1 MRGNKMKLKAMHLLL
16 LTLLL
21 SSFLLPVGVSAEM
34 DSTTVVI
41 EKVEYP
47 SVDRTWEDISL
58 LYEDQFH
65 NAAEVDE
72 ELQRFQSLVPELVDL
87 EVIGESYQGLN
98 ISALRITNER
108 STVQKAKT
116 LVVAHHHGREQ
127 ITIEMALRFI
137 LRLLNL
143 YGVDDAITEYVDT
156 QEIYIIPTINPD
168 TLEYVLSGN
177 HWLRKN
183 VHPFDDD
190 GDGEADEDPCDDA
203 NGDGVISGYDVYTK
217 TGPGGSTVYQYT
229 YYEGE
234 DDDGDGLFNEDPIG
248 YVDLNRNY
256 PKGWG
261 TDDESSP
268 DPLSQIF
275 RGPSAFSE
283 PETQVF
289 RDFAIQHSFTMAY
302 SLHSGINATYFAAD
316 DYGSWVEPSIYY
328 QIVLDFNNLMGEGFN
343 DVPGYPGVEHTGQN
357 RLERFAYSGYWEDWM
372 YTECRTTAPITF
384 ELYHN
389 ATVDGPAH
397 YTVYEDNLTH
407 YIEEF
412 TGIYGYFAPVE
423 SAIESTWQDMMPGFD
438 YLLENTPILAG
449 ANPTVSG
456 GTEQGDSVTVRLSVT
471 CQSILFDATDPI
483 YGLLEYGAPSI
494 SAFTIS
500 TAILN
505 AGETRT
511 LSTSFDLP
519 ADLSSPIQLY
529 VGNNFTGYV
538 HLRLSLGEAPPFDW
552 LPIAAIGSVA
562 MVAVAIVFV
571 WRKL

>member
-1 MRGNKMKLKAMHLLL
+1 MKSRSMRLLL

-21 SSFLLPVGVSAEM
+21 GSFLLPLGVSAET
-34 DSTTVVI
+34 DSVI
-41 EKVEYP
+41 VIAEKVDYP

-65 NAAEVDE
+65 SAT
-72 ELQRFQSLVPELVDL
+72 ELDQEIERFHSLVPELVDL

-98 ISALRITNER
+98 ISVLRITNEL
-108 STVQKAKT
+108 STIQKAKT

-143 YGVDDAITEYVDT
+143 YGVDDTFTDYIDT
-156 QEIYIIPTINPD
+156 QEIYVIPTINPD
-168 TLEYVLSGN
+168 TLEHVLNGN

-183 VHPFDDD
+183 LHPFNDD
-190 GDGEADEDPCDDA
+190 GDNSTDEDSCEDV
-203 NGDGVISGYDVYTK
+203 NGDGTISGFDVYTK
-217 TGPGGSTVYQYT
+217 TGPGGQAEYQYT
-229 YYEGE
+229 YFEGI
-234 DDDGDGLFNEDPIG
+234 DNDGDGLINEDPIG

-256 PKGWG
+256 ATGWG
-261 TDDESSP
+261 NDEDSSP
-268 DPLSQIF
+268 DPLSQVF

-283 PETQVF
+283 PETKVF
-289 RDFAIQHSFTMAY
+289 RDFARQHSFTMAY
-302 SLHSGINATYFAAD
+302 SLHSGINSTYFPTD
-316 DYGSWVEPSIYY
+316 DYGNWAEPSIYY
-328 QIVLDFNNLMGEGFN
+328 EIVMDFNSFMGEGFN
-343 DVPGYPGVEHTGQN
+343 DVPGYPGVEDSSPQVI
-357 RLERFAYSGYWEDWM
+357 ERHAYGGYWDDWM
-372 YTECRTTAPITF
+372 YVERGTTAPVTF

-397 YTVYEDNLTH
+397 FTVYEDNSTH

-423 SAIESTWQDMMPGFD
+423 SAIERTWQDMMPGFD

-449 ANPTVSG
+449 TNPTASG
-456 GTEQGDSVTVRLSVT
+456 GIGEGDSVTVGLSVT

-483 YGLLEYGAPSI
+483 YGLLEYGGPVPSGL
-494 SAFTIS
+494 TIS
-500 TAILN
+500 TAILD

-511 LSTSFDLP
+511 ISTSFDLP
-519 ADLSSPIQLY
+519 RDLGSSPIQLY

-552 LPIAAIGSVA
+552 LPIVAVGSVA
-562 MVAVAIVFV
+562 MVVVVIVLV

>member
-1 MRGNKMKLKAMHLLL
+1 MKSKSMHLLL

-21 SSFLLPVGVSAEM
+21 GSLLLPAGVSAEF
-34 DSTTVVI
+34 DSPIVI
-41 EKVEYP
+41 VEKVDYP

-65 NAAEVDE
+65 SAAEVDE
-72 ELQRFQSLVPELVDL
+72 EIERFHSLVPELVDL

-98 ISALRITNER
+98 ISALRITNEL

-143 YGVDDAITEYVDT
+143 YGVDDTFTDYIDS

-168 TLEYVLSGN
+168 TLSHVLNGN

-183 VHPFDDD
+183 LHPFDDD
-190 GDGEADEDPCDDA
+190 GDSEADEDPWDDA
-203 NGDGVISGYDVYTK
+203 NGDGIISGYDVYTK
-217 TGPGGSTVYQYT
+217 TGPGGSTEYQYT
-229 YYEGE
+229 YFEGD

-256 PKGWG
+256 ATGWG
-261 TDDESSP
+261 NDEDSSP
-268 DPLSQIF
+268 DPLSQVF
-275 RGPSAFSE
+275 RGLSAFSE

-289 RDFAIQHSFTMAY
+289 RDFARQHSFTMAY
-302 SLHSGINATYFAAD
+302 SLHSGINSTYFPTD
-316 DYGSWVEPSIYY
+316 DYGNWAEPSIYY
-328 QIVLDFNNLMGEGFN
+328 EIVMDFNSFMGEGFN
-343 DVPGYPGVEHTGQN
+343 DVPGYPGVEDSSPQVV
-357 RLERFAYSGYWEDWM
+357 ERHAYGGYWDDWM
-372 YTECRTTAPITF
+372 YVERRTTAPVTF

-397 YTVYEDNLTH
+397 LTVYEDNSTH

-423 SAIESTWQDMMPGFD
+423 SAIERTWQDMMPGFD

-449 ANPTVSG
+449 TNPTASG
-456 GTEQGDSVTVRLSVT
+456 GIGEGDSVTVGLSVT

-483 YGLLEYGAPSI
+483 YGFLEYGGPVPSGL
-494 SAFTIS
+494 TIS
-500 TAILN
+500 TAILD

-511 LSTSFDLP
+511 ISTSFDLP
-519 ADLSSPIQLY
+519 RDLGSSSVQLY

-538 HLRLSLGEAPPFDW
+538 HLRLSLGEAPPLDW
-552 LPIAAIGSVA
+552 LSIVAVGSVA
-562 MVAVAIVFV
+562 MVAVVIVIV

>member
-1 MRGNKMKLKAMHLLL
+1 MKLKVIQLLL

-34 DSTTVVI
+34 DSLIVVV
-41 EKVEYP
+41 EKVDHQ
-47 SVDRTWEDISL
+47 SVDRTWADISL

-72 ELQRFQSLVPELVDL
+72 EIERFNSLVPKLVDL
-87 EVIGESYQGLN
+87 EVIGKSYQGLN
-98 ISALRITNER
+98 ISALRITNELN
-108 STVQKAKT
+108 TVQKAKT

-143 YGVDDAITEYVDT
+143 YGVDDTITEFVDT

-168 TLEYVLSGN
+168 TLEYVLRGN

-190 GDGEADEDPCDDA
+190 GDGETDEDPWDDF

-217 TGPGGSTVYQYT
+217 TGPGGSTEYQYT
-229 YYEGE
+229 YYEGD
-234 DDDGDGLFNEDPIG
+234 DDDGDELFNEDPIG

-268 DPLSQIF
+268 DPLSEVF

-283 PETQVF
+283 PETQAF
-289 RDFAIQHSFTMAY
+289 RDFALQHSFTMAY
-302 SLHSGINATYFAAD
+302 SLHSGINATYFPAD
-316 DYGSWVEPSIYY
+316 DNGYWVEPGIYS
-328 QIVLDFNNLMGEGFN
+328 QIVLDFNGFMSEGFN
-343 DVPGYPGVEHTGQN
+343 DVPGYPGVEEVGPRN
-357 RLERFAYSGYWEDWM
+357 LERVAYSGYWEDWM
-372 YTECRTTAPITF
+372 YVERGTTAPITF

-397 YTVYEDNLTH
+397 YTVYEDNSTH

-423 SAIESTWQDMMPGFD
+423 SAIERTWQDMMPGFD
-438 YLLENTPILAG
+438 YLLENTPILTG

-456 GTEQGDSVTVRLSVT
+456 GIDEGDSVIVCLSVT
-471 CQSILFDATDPI
+471 CQSILFDATDSI
-483 YGLLEYGAPSI
+483 YGFLEYGASVASP
-494 SAFTIS
+494 FTIS
-500 TAILN
+500 TAILD
-505 AGETRT
+505 AGETGT

-519 ADLSSPIQLY
+519 TDLGSLSVQLY

-538 HLRLSLGEAPPFDW
+538 HLRLSVGEAPPFDW
-552 LPIAAIGSVA
+552 LPIVAIGSVA
-562 MVAVAIVFV
+562 MVAIVIVIV